1 MILLEYLL
9 EKYKDL
15 SRNKIKHLMAKGAV
29 NINGVK
35 CTRYDH
41 PISPTDRVELIR
53 GISSS
58 FSRAHHNM
66 EKFANVV
73 YEDRWLIV
81 AEKKPGVLSVPSG
94 HHGFCLKTLFDE
106 YLHRK
111 GEKCT
116 AHVIHRLD
124 KTTSGL
130 MLFAKSREIQEMFT
144 NNWKGVIQDR
154 RYYAL
159 CKGIPE
165 QTDGTVESW
174 LTEDRYYHVH
184 SSPVDNGGKH
194 AVTHYHLLTT
204 YGNYSLLDV
213 KLETGRKNQIRVH
226 MQSIGC
232 PIVGD
237 SRYGDGKDND
247 PIRRLGLHAYKLAF
261 IHPVTRK
268 MMQYETP
275 LPASFTKLLGNRKK
289 KDKRNE

>member
-15 SRNKIKHLMAKGAV
+15 SRNNIKHLMAKGAV

-53 GISSS
+53 GISPS

-111 GEKCT
+111 GEYC
-116 AHVIHRLD
+116 
-124 KTTSGL
+124 
-130 MLFAKSREIQEMFT
+130 
-144 NNWKGVIQDR
+144 
-154 RYYAL
+154 
-159 CKGIPE
+159 
-165 QTDGTVESW
+165 
-174 LTEDRYYHVH
+174 
-184 SSPVDNGGKH
+184 
-194 AVTHYHLLTT
+194 
-204 YGNYSLLDV
+204 
-213 KLETGRKNQIRVH
+213 
-226 MQSIGC
+226 
-232 PIVGD
+232 
-237 SRYGDGKDND
+237 
-247 PIRRLGLHAYKLAF
+247 
-261 IHPVTRK
+261 
-268 MMQYETP
+268 
-275 LPASFTKLLGNRKK
+275 
-289 KDKRNE
+289 